1 VEKEMN
7 KLITVLMGG
16 SLLVASTTAFA
27 AEVSGNVALATDY
40 VYRGISQTDEE
51 ATIQGG
57 FDVEGESGLYAGVW
71 ASNIAFDGSVEI
83 DIYAGFAGDISE
95 DFGFDVGVLHYDY
108 PNNAGPNESSFEEVY
123 GSISFR
129 DLTVGLNYSNDFFL
143 ESGTATYVYVDY
155 SLSLPRDFGLGFH
168 YGDQSIDDNNTFGTP
183 DYADYSVSL
192 SKTWS
197 DIDFALTWFD
207 TDLSSNQCFS
217 GTDVCDSRVV
227 FGLSKSL

>member
-1 VEKEMN
+1 MN
-7 KLITVLMGG
+7 KLITALMGS
-16 SLLVASTTAFA
+16 SLLVASTAAFA

-40 VYRGISQTDEE
+40 VYRGISQTNEE

-57 FDVEGESGLYAGVW
+57 FDIEGESGLYAGVW

-83 DIYAGFAGDISE
+83 DVYAGFAGDISE
-95 DFGFDVGVLHYDY
+95 NFGFDVGVVHYDY
-108 PNNAGPNESSFEEVY
+108 PNNTGPNESSFEEAY
-123 GSISFR
+123 GSVSYK
-129 DLTVGLNYSNDFFL
+129 DLTVGLNYSNDFFF

-155 SLSLPRDFGLGFH
+155 SLSLPQEFGLAFH

-183 DYADYSVSL
+183 DYADYSISL

-207 TDLSSNQCFS
+207 TDLSANQCFGGS
-217 GTDVCDSRVV
+217 DTCDSRVV